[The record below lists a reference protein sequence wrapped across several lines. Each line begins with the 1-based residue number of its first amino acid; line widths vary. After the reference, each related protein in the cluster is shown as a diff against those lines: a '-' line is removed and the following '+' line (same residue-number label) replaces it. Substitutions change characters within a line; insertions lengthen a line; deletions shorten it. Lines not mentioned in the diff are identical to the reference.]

1 MLLQHNRQAPAQE
14 ESRLEDV
21 RLEVNMEPRPIPTA
35 LVAINKLSSINDM
48 LGKDLNNPF
57 FATLFAKQIESSEGE
72 TTFEWQFW
80 RS

>member
-1 MLLQHNRQAPAQE
+1 
-14 ESRLEDV
+14 
-21 RLEVNMEPRPIPTA
+21 MEPRPIPTA

-48 LGKDLNNPF
+48 LGEDLNNPF